1 MWPYVRNPIIKSYKK
16 KKKKEQVTLKE
27 GESEYSDIIEV
38 KQQQIE
44 DREMS

>member
-1 MWPYVRNPIIKSYKK
+1 MWPYVRNPIIKSY

>member
-1 MWPYVRNPIIKSYKK
+1 MWPYVRNPIIKSYK